1 MTLLERIEKH
11 LKDHHI
17 SATRFGRVDER
28 LNGWKPIC
36 SQSTLEILKVLSGIG
51 PALDKLLIA
60 TGNILPKSC
69 PVLLAGLV

>member
-1 MTLLERIEKH
+1 MILDSYSTSGKGE
-11 LKDHHI
+11 
-17 SATRFGRVDER
+17 GRVDER